1 MTTYN
6 AGDYIKGGVKRTCWL
21 DEGAITLSNGRG
33 LGGGTVPVVT
43 GATEIGLGYVVTV
56 STDTGNTWANTGG
69 SPVVTRVAD
78 STDTI
83 VGVVI
88 SEPEEMPRK
97 PADQAAATAANTI
110 ALRLAGKHL
119 RSATVWFPNV
129 TAMTQATLNCA
140 NGGNVTPGTK
150 EILKLDVSACNA
162 AGGIFVNDVADNGSP
177 NIVSM
182 HYQAKD
188 ITSTTVVPIL
198 LAFLGGSIMGAT

>member
-1 MTTYN
+1 MTYN

-21 DEGAITLSNGRG
+21 DEGAITITNTRG
-33 LGGGTVPVVT
+33 LGGGYVPGVS
-43 GATEIGLGYVVTV
+43 GAAEISNGMAVMV
-56 STDTGNTWANTGG
+56 STDTGNTWANTNGD
-69 SPVVTRVAD
+69 PVVTRVAD

-83 VGVVI
+83 VGIVI

-97 PADQAAATAANTI
+97 PATQTIATAANTI
-110 ALRLAGKHL
+110 ARRLAGRYL

-129 TAMTQATLNCA
+129 TAMTVATLNCA
-140 NGGNVTPGTK
+140 NGANVVPGTK
-150 EILKLDVSACNA
+150 EILTLDVSACNA
-162 AGGIFVNDVADNGSP
+162 DGGIFVNDVASGGSP

-188 ITSTTVVPIL
+188 SGSTVVVPIM